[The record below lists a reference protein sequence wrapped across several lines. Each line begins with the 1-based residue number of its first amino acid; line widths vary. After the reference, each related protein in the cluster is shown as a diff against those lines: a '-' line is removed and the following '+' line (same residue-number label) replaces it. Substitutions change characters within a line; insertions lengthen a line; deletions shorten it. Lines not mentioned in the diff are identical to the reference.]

1 MPPESRGSSPDARGF
16 RTLGPGADGEAV
28 RDLQHR
34 LATVGYETAPA
45 EAGSFAETTTA
56 AVRAFQ
62 TARGLRVDGVCGRQT
77 WSSLVEAGYRLGD
90 RLLYHRTPMLR
101 GDDVLDLQQKLNAL
115 GFDAGRGDGIFGP
128 RTADALREFQ
138 RNVAAVPD
146 AICGPESIAALDR
159 LSRFAGGSVASV
171 REKEALR
178 DGVLRLAGR
187 RVYLAVE
194 PGLDALGDVVA
205 RGLIELGAEVLFDG
219 SGEDDA
225 VVAAEANRYAADL
238 FLGLRFGDIADG
250 CSCDYF
256 ASQGSCSEGGR
267 HAARCIAEELWTVLG
282 GPPPEPAGRA
292 YAVLRET
299 RMPAVVC
306 QPVQADDVEGVRR
319 LVSRAGPAGRAIVH
333 GVRRGVE
340 EPL

>member
-1 MPPESRGSSPDARGF
+1 M
-16 RTLGPGADGEAV
+16 

-34 LATVGYETAPA
+34 LATLGFETPSA
-45 EAGSFAETTTA
+45 EAGVFGESTA
-56 AVRAFQ
+56 SAVRAFQ
-62 TARGLRVDGVCGRQT
+62 TARGLRVDGICGRQT

-101 GDDVLDLQQKLNAL
+101 GDDVLDLQQRLNAL

-128 RTADALREFQ
+128 HTVDALRDFQ

-146 AICGPESIAALDR
+146 GICGPETIAALDR

-178 DGVLRLAGR
+178 DGALRLAGR

-194 PGLDALGDVVA
+194 PGLDTLGDVVA
-205 RGLIELGAEVLFDG
+205 RGLIELGAEVLVDG
-219 SGEDDA
+219 SGEDDTM
-225 VVAAEANRYAADL
+225 VAAEANRYAADL
-238 FLGLRFGDIADG
+238 FLGLRFGDIPG
-250 CSCDYF
+250 HCSCDYF
-256 ASQGSCSEGGR
+256 ASHASRSEGGC
-267 HAARCIAEELWTVLG
+267 HVARCIVEELSAALG
-282 GPPPEPAGRA
+282 YPVAEPAGRA

-306 QPVQADDVEGVRR
+306 QPVQADDVDGVRR
-319 LVSRAGPAGRAIVH
+319 LVTRAGPAGRAIVH
-333 GVRRGVE
+333 GVQRGVE

>member
-1 MPPESRGSSPDARGF
+1 M
-16 RTLGPGADGEAV
+16 

-34 LATVGYETAPA
+34 LARLGYETAPA
-45 EAGSFAETTTA
+45 ESGRYADSTIA

-62 TARGLRVDGVCGRQT
+62 TDRGLRVDGICGRQT
-77 WSSLVEAGYRLGD
+77 WSGLVEAGYRLGD

-101 GDDVLDLQQKLNAL
+101 GDDVLELQAKLNAL

-128 RTADALREFQ
+128 HTAEALRDFQ

-146 AICGPESIAALDR
+146 GICGPESIAALER
-159 LSRFAGGSVASV
+159 LSRFAGGSVASLK
-171 REKEALR
+171 EKEALR
-178 DGVLRLAGR
+178 QGALRLAGR

-194 PGLDALGDVVA
+194 PGLDALGEFVA
-205 RGLIELGAEVLFDG
+205 RGLVELGADVLVDG
-219 SGEDDA
+219 SGEDDSM
-225 VVAAEANRYAADL
+225 VAAEANRYAADL
-238 FLGLRFGDIADG
+238 FLGLRFGDIASA

-256 ASQGSCSEGGR
+256 ASPRSCSEAGR
-267 HAARCIAEELWTVLG
+267 HVARCVTEELSAVLG
-282 GPPPEPAGRA
+282 CESGEPAGRA

-306 QPVQADDVEGVRR
+306 QPVRADDIEGVRR
-319 LVSRAGPAGRAIVH
+319 LVGRAGDAGRAIVH
-333 GVRRGVE
+333 GVQRGVE

>member
-1 MPPESRGSSPDARGF
+1 
-16 RTLGPGADGEAV
+16 V

-34 LATVGYETAPA
+34 LATLGFDTAPA
-45 EAGSFAETTTA
+45 EAGVYGESTA
-56 AVRAFQ
+56 AEVRAFQ
-62 TARGLRVDGVCGRQT
+62 AARGLRVDGICGRQT

-101 GDDVLDLQQKLNAL
+101 GDDVLELQEKLNAL
-115 GFDAGRGDGIFGP
+115 GFDAARSDGIFGP
-128 RTADALREFQ
+128 RTAGALREFQ

-146 AICGPESIAALDR
+146 AICGPESLAALER
-159 LSRFAGGSVASV
+159 LSRFSGGSVASI

-178 DGVLRLAGR
+178 NGALHLAGR

-194 PGLDALGDVVA
+194 PGLDALGDFVA
-205 RGLIELGAEVLFDG
+205 KGLVELGADVLVDG
-219 SGEDDA
+219 SGEDDS
-225 VVAAEANRYAADL
+225 VVAAAANRYAADL
-238 FLGLRFGDIADG
+238 FLGLRFGDIAAA

-256 ASQGSCSEGGR
+256 ASQRSCSEAGR
-267 HAARCIAEELWTVLG
+267 HVASCISEELSAVLG
-282 GPPPEPAGRA
+282 CPPAEPAGRA

-319 LVSRAGPAGRAIVH
+319 LVSRAGAAGRAIVH
-333 GVRRGVE
+333 GVQRGVE

>member
-1 MPPESRGSSPDARGF
+1 MPEPF
-16 RTLGPGADGEAV
+16 RVLGPGAEGEAV

-34 LATVGYETAPA
+34 LATLGYETAPA
-45 EAGSFAETTTA
+45 EAGTYGDTTA
-56 AVRAFQ
+56 GAVRAFQ

-101 GDDVLDLQQKLNAL
+101 GDDVLELQEKLNAL
-115 GFDAGRGDGIFGP
+115 GFDAGRGDGTFGP
-128 RTADALREFQ
+128 HTAEALRDFQ

-146 AICGPESIAALDR
+146 GICGPESIAALER

-178 DGVLRLAGR
+178 DGALRLAGR

-194 PGLDALGDVVA
+194 PGLDVLGDFVTK
-205 RGLIELGAEVLFDG
+205 GLVELGADVLVDG
-219 SGEDDA
+219 SGEDDSM
-225 VVAAEANRYAADL
+225 VAAEANRYAADL
-238 FLGLRFGDIADG
+238 FLGLRFGDIASA
-250 CSCDYF
+250 CCDYF
-256 ASQGSCSEGGR
+256 ASPRSCSEAGR
-267 HAARCIAEELWTVLG
+267 HVARCIIEELSVVLG
-282 GPPPEPAGRA
+282 GAPAEPAGRA

-306 QPVQADDVEGVRR
+306 QPVRADDVEGVRR
-319 LVSRAGPAGRAIVH
+319 LVSRAGDAGRAIVH
-333 GVRRGVE
+333 GIQRGVE

>member
-1 MPPESRGSSPDARGF
+1 MREF
-16 RTLGPGADGEAV
+16 RALGPGAEGEAV
-28 RDLQHR
+28 RDLQQR
-34 LATVGYETAPA
+34 LANLGFETAPG
-45 EAGSFAETTTA
+45 EAGVYEESTVI

-62 TARGLRVDGVCGRQT
+62 AARGLRVDGVCGRQT
-77 WSSLVEAGYRLGD
+77 WSSLVEAGYHLGD

-128 RTADALREFQ
+128 HTAEALRDFQ
-138 RNVAAVPD
+138 RNVGAVID
-146 AICGPESIAALDR
+146 GICGPESIAALER
-159 LSRFAGGSVASV
+159 LSRFGGGSVAEV

-178 DGVLRLAGR
+178 DGSLRLAGR

-194 PGLDALGDVVA
+194 PGLDVLGEVVA
-205 RGLIELGAEVLFDG
+205 KGLMELGADVLVDG
-219 SGEDDA
+219 SGDDDS

-238 FLGLRFGDIADG
+238 FLGLRFGDIPG
-250 CSCDYF
+250 HCSCDYF
-256 ASQGSCSEGGR
+256 ASQASRSEGGC
-267 HAARCIAEELWTVLG
+267 HVASCITEELSKALG
-282 GPPPEPAGRA
+282 YPPTEPTGRA

-319 LVSRAGPAGRAIVH
+319 LVTRAGDAGRAIVH
-333 GVRRGVE
+333 GVQRGVE

>member
-1 MPPESRGSSPDARGF
+1 MPEPF
-16 RTLGPGADGEAV
+16 RVLGPGAEGEAV
-28 RDLQHR
+28 RDLQTR
-34 LATVGYETAPA
+34 LAALGYETAPA
-45 EAGSFAETTTA
+45 DAGTYGEATVT
-56 AVRAFQ
+56 AVRALQ
-62 TARGLRVDGVCGRQT
+62 TARGLRVDGICGRQT

-101 GDDVLDLQQKLNAL
+101 GDDVLELQAKLNAL

-128 RTADALREFQ
+128 HTADALREFQ

-146 AICGPESIAALDR
+146 GICGPESIAALDR
-159 LSRFAGGSVASV
+159 LSRFAGGSVATV

-178 DGVLRLAGR
+178 DGVLQLAGR

-194 PGLDALGDVVA
+194 PGLDALGDFVTK
-205 RGLIELGAEVLFDG
+205 GLVELGADVLFDG
-219 SGEDDA
+219 SGEDDSM
-225 VVAAEANRYAADL
+225 VAAEANRYAADL
-238 FLGLRFGDIADG
+238 FLGLRFGDIASA

-256 ASQGSCSEGGR
+256 ASQRSASEAGR
-267 HAARCIAEELWTVLG
+267 HVARCISEELSAVLG
-282 GPPPEPAGRA
+282 CAPAEPSGRA

-306 QPVQADDVEGVRR
+306 QPVRADDVDGVRR
-319 LVSRAGPAGRAIVH
+319 LVARAGNAGRAIVH

>member
-1 MPPESRGSSPDARGF
+1 LPEVF
-16 RTLGPGADGEAV
+16 RTLGSSAEGEAV

-34 LATVGYETAPA
+34 LATLGFETAPA
-45 EAGSFAETTTA
+45 EAGRYGESTAA
-56 AVRAFQ
+56 AVRRFQ
-62 TARGLRVDGVCGRQT
+62 TARGLRVDGICGRQT
-77 WSSLVEAGYRLGD
+77 WSSLVEAGYGLGD

-101 GDDVLDLQQKLNAL
+101 GDDVLELQAKLNAL

-128 RTADALREFQ
+128 HTAGALREFQ

-146 AICGPESIAALDR
+146 GICGPESLAALDR
-159 LSRFAGGSVASV
+159 LSRFAGGSVASL

-178 DGVLRLAGR
+178 DGALRLAGR
-187 RVYLAVE
+187 RLYLAIE
-194 PGLDALGDVVA
+194 PGLDALGDFVS
-205 RGLIELGAEVLFDG
+205 RGLVELGADVLVDG
-219 SGEDDA
+219 SGEDDSI
-225 VVAAEANRYAADL
+225 VAAEANRYAADL
-238 FLGLRFGDIADG
+238 FLGLRFGDIASA

-256 ASQGSCSEGGR
+256 ASPRSCSEAGR
-267 HAARCIAEELWTVLG
+267 HMARCITEELAAVLG
-282 GPPPEPAGRA
+282 CPAAEPAGRA

-306 QPVQADDVEGVRR
+306 QPVRADDVEGVRR
-319 LVSRAGPAGRAIVH
+319 LVTRAGGAGRAIVH

>member
-1 MPPESRGSSPDARGF
+1 M
-16 RTLGPGADGEAV
+16 

-34 LATVGYETAPA
+34 LATLGHDTAPA
-45 EAGSFAETTTA
+45 EAGSFGETTA
-56 AVRAFQ
+56 GAVRAFQ
-62 TARGLRVDGVCGRQT
+62 TDRGLRVDGICGRQT

-115 GFDAGRGDGIFGP
+115 GFDAGRDDGIFGP
-128 RTADALREFQ
+128 RTAEALREFQ

-146 AICGPESIAALDR
+146 AICGPESIAALER

-178 DGVLRLAGR
+178 DGTLRLAGR
-187 RVYLAVE
+187 RLYLAVE

-205 RGLIELGAEVLFDG
+205 TGLIELGAEVLVDG
-219 SGEDDA
+219 SGEDDSM
-225 VVAAEANRYAADL
+225 VAAEANRYVADL
-238 FLGLRFGDIADG
+238 FLGLRFGDIPGG

-256 ASQGSCSEGGR
+256 ASQSSCSEGGR
-267 HAARCIAEELWTVLG
+267 HVARCISEELSLVLG
-282 GPPPEPAGRA
+282 CTPPEPAGRA

-319 LVSRAGPAGRAIVH
+319 LVSRAGAAGRAIVH
-333 GVRRGVE
+333 GVQRGVE

>member
-1 MPPESRGSSPDARGF
+1 LTERLRIA
-16 RTLGPGADGEAV
+16 PGDEGEAV

-34 LATVGYETAPA
+34 LATLGYETAPA
-45 EAGSFAETTTA
+45 EAGSFGESTA
-56 AVRAFQ
+56 TAVRAFQ
-62 TARGLRVDGVCGRQT
+62 TARGLRVDGICGRQT

-101 GDDVLDLQQKLNAL
+101 GDDVLELQQKLNAL

-128 RTADALREFQ
+128 HTAEALRDFQ
-138 RNVAAVPD
+138 RNVGAVPD
-146 AICGPESIAALDR
+146 AICGPESIAALER

-171 REKEALR
+171 REREALR
-178 DGVLRLAGR
+178 DGALRLAGR

-205 RGLIELGAEVLFDG
+205 KGLIELGAEVLVDG
-219 SGEDDA
+219 SGEDDS
-225 VVAAEANRYAADL
+225 VVAAEANRYASDL
-238 FLGLRFGDIADG
+238 FLGLRFGDIAG
-250 CSCDYF
+250 SCSCDYF
-256 ASQGSCSEGGR
+256 ASHASRSEGGC
-267 HAARCIAEELWTVLG
+267 HVARCITEELSAVLG
-282 GPPPEPAGRA
+282 CTPAEPAGRA

-319 LVSRAGPAGRAIVH
+319 LVSRAGAAGRAIVR
-333 GVRRGVE
+333 GVQRGVE

>member
-1 MPPESRGSSPDARGF
+1 LAEQF
-16 RTLGPGADGEAV
+16 RVIGPGAEGEAV

-34 LATVGYETAPA
+34 LTSLGFESAPA
-45 EAGSFAETTTA
+45 EAGVFGDSTA
-56 AVRAFQ
+56 DAVRAFQ
-62 TARGLRVDGVCGRQT
+62 TARGLRVDGICGRQT

-101 GDDVLDLQQKLNAL
+101 GDDVLELQQRLNAL

-128 RTADALREFQ
+128 HTADALRDFQ

-146 AICGPESIAALDR
+146 AICGPESVAALDR
-159 LSRFAGGSVASV
+159 LSRFAGGSVATV

-178 DGVLRLAGR
+178 DGALRLAGR

-194 PGLDALGDVVA
+194 PGLDALAEVVEK
-205 RGLIELGAEVLFDG
+205 GLMELGADVLVDR
-219 SGEDDA
+219 SGEDDSM
-225 VVAAEANRYAADL
+225 VAAEANRYAADL
-238 FLGLRFGDIADG
+238 FLGLRFGDLAG
-250 CSCDYF
+250 TCSCDYF
-256 ASQGSCSEGGR
+256 ASHASRSEGGC
-267 HAARCIAEELWTVLG
+267 HMARCITEELSAVLG
-282 GPPPEPAGRA
+282 GPPAEPAGRA

-319 LVSRAGPAGRAIVH
+319 LVSRAGAAGRAIVH

>member
-1 MPPESRGSSPDARGF
+1 LPEPF
-16 RTLGPGADGEAV
+16 RVLGPGAEAEAV

-34 LATVGYETAPA
+34 LATAGFETTSA
-45 EAGSFAETTTA
+45 EAGTYGDATAA

-62 TARGLRVDGVCGRQT
+62 TARGLRVDGICGRQT

-101 GDDVLDLQQKLNAL
+101 GDDVLELQEKLNAL
-115 GFDAGRGDGIFGP
+115 GFDAGRADGIFGP
-128 RTADALREFQ
+128 HTAEALREFQ

-146 AICGPESIAALDR
+146 GICGPESIAALER

-178 DGVLRLAGR
+178 DGALRLAGR

-194 PGLDALGDVVA
+194 PGLDALGDFVTK
-205 RGLIELGAEVLFDG
+205 GLVELGADVLVDG
-219 SGEDDA
+219 SGEDDSM
-225 VVAAEANRYAADL
+225 VAAEANRYAADL
-238 FLGLRFGDIADG
+238 FLGLRFCDIASA

-256 ASQGSCSEGGR
+256 ASPRSCSEAGR
-267 HAARCIAEELWTVLG
+267 HVARCITEELSAVLG
-282 GPPPEPAGRA
+282 CPPAEPAGRA

-319 LVSRAGPAGRAIVH
+319 LVSRAGDAGRAIVH

>member
-1 MPPESRGSSPDARGF
+1 LPQPF
-16 RTLGPGADGEAV
+16 RILGPGAEGEAV

-34 LATVGYETAPA
+34 LATLGFETAPA
-45 EAGSFAETTTA
+45 EAGVYGESTVG

-62 TARGLRVDGVCGRQT
+62 TARGLRVDGICGRQT

-101 GDDVLDLQQKLNAL
+101 GDDVLELQEKLNAL

-128 RTADALREFQ
+128 HTAGALRDFQ

-146 AICGPESIAALDR
+146 GICGPESIAALER

-178 DGVLRLAGR
+178 DGTLRLAGR

-205 RGLIELGAEVLFDG
+205 RGLVELGAEVLVDA
-219 SGEDDA
+219 SGEDDSM
-225 VVAAEANRYAADL
+225 VAAEANRYAADL
-238 FLGLRFGDIADG
+238 FLGLRFGDISGSCA
-250 CSCDYF
+250 CDYF
-256 ASQGSCSEGGR
+256 ASAASRSEGGC
-267 HAARCIAEELWTVLG
+267 HVARCITEELSAVLDCEPG
-282 GPPPEPAGRA
+282 EPAGRT

-319 LVSRAGPAGRAIVH
+319 LVSRAGAAGRAIVH
-333 GVRRGVE
+333 GVQRGVE

>member
-1 MPPESRGSSPDARGF
+1 LPEPF
-16 RTLGPGADGEAV
+16 RILAAGAAGEAV

-34 LATVGYETAPA
+34 MATLGFETAPA
-45 EAGSFAETTTA
+45 EAGVYGESTTA

-62 TARGLRVDGVCGRQT
+62 AARGLRVDGICGRQT

-101 GDDVLDLQQKLNAL
+101 GDDVLELQEKLNAL

-128 RTADALREFQ
+128 HTAEALRDFQ

-146 AICGPESIAALDR
+146 GICGPESTAALER

-178 DGVLRLAGR
+178 DGALRLAGR
-187 RVYLAVE
+187 RVYLAIE
-194 PGLDALGDVVA
+194 PGLDALGEVVA
-205 RGLIELGAEVLFDG
+205 KGLVELGAEVLVDG
-219 SGEDDA
+219 SGEDDST
-225 VVAAEANRYAADL
+225 VAAEANRYGADL
-238 FLGLRFGDIADG
+238 FLGLRFGDICG
-250 CSCDYF
+250 SCTCDYF
-256 ASQGSCSEGGR
+256 ASHASRSEGGC
-267 HAARCIAEELWTVLG
+267 HVARCITEELCAVLG
-282 GPPPEPAGRA
+282 GEPAEPAGRA

-333 GVRRGVE
+333 GVQRGVE

>member
-1 MPPESRGSSPDARGF
+1 LTERLRIA
-16 RTLGPGADGEAV
+16 PGDEGEAV

-34 LATVGYETAPA
+34 LATLRFETAPA
-45 EAGSFAETTTA
+45 EAGFFGESTAA

-62 TARGLRVDGVCGRQT
+62 TARGLRVDGICGRQT

-128 RTADALREFQ
+128 HTAEALRDFQ
-138 RNVAAVPD
+138 RNVGAVPD

-159 LSRFAGGSVASV
+159 LSRFGGGSVASV
-171 REKEALR
+171 REKEASR
-178 DGVLRLAGR
+178 DGALRLAGR

-194 PGLDALGDVVA
+194 PGLDDLGDVVA
-205 RGLIELGAEVLFDG
+205 KGLIELGAEVLVDG
-219 SGEDDA
+219 SGEDDSMVA
-225 VVAAEANRYAADL
+225 VEANRYAADL
-238 FLGLRFGDIADG
+238 FLGLRFGDIAG
-250 CSCDYF
+250 SCSCDYF
-256 ASQGSCSEGGR
+256 ASHASRSEGGC
-267 HAARCIAEELWTVLG
+267 HVARCITEELSAVLG
-282 GPPPEPAGRA
+282 CAPAEPAGRA

-319 LVSRAGPAGRAIVH
+319 LVSRAGAAGRAIVR
-333 GVRRGVE
+333 GVQRGVE

>member
-1 MPPESRGSSPDARGF
+1 LTEF
-16 RTLGPGADGEAV
+16 RNLAPGDEGEAV

-34 LATVGYETAPA
+34 LATLGFESAPA
-45 EAGSFAETTTA
+45 EAGTYGQSTEA

-62 TARGLRVDGVCGRQT
+62 TVRGLRVDGICGRQT
-77 WSSLVEAGYRLGD
+77 WSGLVEAGYRLGD

-101 GDDVLDLQQKLNAL
+101 GDDVVELQEKLNAL

-128 RTADALREFQ
+128 RTAEALRDFQ

-146 AICGPESIAALDR
+146 AICGPESISALDR
-159 LSRFAGGSVASV
+159 LSRFAGGSVAAI

-178 DGVLRLAGR
+178 EGVLRLAGR

-194 PGLDALGDVVA
+194 PGLDALGEVVA
-205 RGLIELGAEVLFDG
+205 KGLMELGADVLVDA
-219 SGEDDA
+219 SGEDDSM
-225 VVAAEANRYAADL
+225 VAAEANRYVADL
-238 FLGLRFGDIADG
+238 FLGLRFGDIPGPSA
-250 CSCDYF
+250 CDYF
-256 ASQGSCSEGGR
+256 ASHASRSEGGC
-267 HAARCIAEELWTVLG
+267 HVARCIAEELSEALG
-282 GPPPEPAGRA
+282 LAPREPNGRA

-306 QPVQADDVEGVRR
+306 QPVQADDIEGVRR
-319 LVSRAGPAGRAIVH
+319 LVTRAGAAGRAIVR
-333 GVRRGVE
+333 GVQRGVE

>member
-1 MPPESRGSSPDARGF
+1 MTEWSRIA
-16 RTLGPGADGEAV
+16 PGDVGEAV

-34 LATVGYETAPA
+34 LASVGFESAAA
-45 EAGSFAETTTA
+45 EAGLFGESTGE

-62 TARGLRVDGVCGRQT
+62 AARGLRVDGICGRQT

-101 GDDVLDLQQKLNAL
+101 GDDVLELQERLNAL

-128 RTADALREFQ
+128 HTADALRDFQ

-146 AICGPESIAALDR
+146 GICGPESIAALER

-178 DGVLRLAGR
+178 DGALRLAGR

-194 PGLDALGDVVA
+194 PGLDSLGEVVA
-205 RGLIELGAEVLFDG
+205 KGLLELGADVLVDG
-219 SGEDDA
+219 SGEEDSM
-225 VVAAEANRYAADL
+225 VAAEANRYAADL
-238 FLGLRFGDIADG
+238 FLGLRFGDIPG
-250 CSCDYF
+250 QCSCDYF
-256 ASQGSCSEGGR
+256 ASPASRSEGGC
-267 HAARCIAEELWTVLG
+267 HVARCITEELSAALG
-282 GPPPEPAGRA
+282 YPPAEPAGRA

-306 QPVQADDVEGVRR
+306 QPVHTDDVEGVRH
-319 LVSRAGPAGRAIVH
+319 LVSRAGAAGRAIVH
-333 GVRRGVE
+333 GVQRGVE